1 MIWVAA
7 MMINIV
13 GLMMILTMMVK
24 VVKEIQEEQLLDRVE
39 AAGETIMYGITI
51 IIVMIS
57 KMVRL

>member
-1 MIWVAA
+1 

>member
-1 MIWVAA
+1 MWVAT

-13 GLMMILTMMVK
+13 GLMMMLTMMVK